1 MPVIL
6 STLIICIAVTSGWLI
21 TVVFTRI
28 LFRPYSPKEIVGFRF
43 SGILPAMLPGLAA
56 QVSGMMEEEFLSPEK
71 IAAKLDDPLLMQQLK
86 PEIETHI
93 DEFLKTKLKE
103 AFPLL
108 SNFMGE
114 KTLSKFKEAFLTEVE
129 TILPDLLK
137 SYSGRL
143 LEEWQPVQ
151 LVKDRISNIN
161 IEHIEMMVKKKA
173 ARQIRLLRLAG
184 ALLGLL
190 TGILQVIII
199 YFLNT

>member
-6 STLIICIAVTSGWLI
+6 STLIICIAIISGWLI
-21 TVVFTRI
+21 SIVFTGI
-28 LFRPYSPKEIVGFRF
+28 LFRPYSPKEIIGFRF

-143 LEEWQPVQ
+143 LGEWQPAQ

-173 ARQIRLLRLAG
+173 AKQIRLLRLAG
-184 ALLGLL
+184 ALLGLF

-199 YFLNT
+199 HFLNT